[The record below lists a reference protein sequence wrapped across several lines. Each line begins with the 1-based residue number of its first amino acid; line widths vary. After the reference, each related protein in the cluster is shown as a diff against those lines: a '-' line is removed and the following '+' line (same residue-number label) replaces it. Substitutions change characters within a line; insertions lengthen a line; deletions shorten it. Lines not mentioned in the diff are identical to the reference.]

1 MKQEN
6 KLRLVIWLFAIALL
20 TVVCVSTPGGD
31 SAGDLIT
38 ASLSEF
44 SGRVQVLKASE
55 GEFRPAEVDLSLE
68 VNDQVLTGED
78 GRARIDLSNGTII
91 RISPLSNF
99 VLTGIENT
107 DEGILTRLQLNI
119 GHLWVILRG
128 GVVEVD
134 TPAGLASVR
143 GSYLQVSVDPL
154 TEEVSITCLEG
165 DCALGN
171 SRGSVRLVAGQ
182 TAIIRGEGQPPEAGL
197 MDHTQV
203 AEWLD
208 ANPEATL
215 VVIPLTATVQANED
229 KPLPQLETNTPT
241 PTKTEGPTPTASATS
256 TATKTLIAVDCGPPD
271 GWVLHTV
278 RTGETLLSLSKL
290 YRVSE
295 ADLRKAN
302 CRGEMSFV
310 VAGEKLFVPN
320 VATSTP
326 TKTPTPTPLK
336 TSTPTS
342 GSGGSGGSG
351 GATATA
357 TNSPTTMS
365 GPVGPDN
372 ETITTSSACPNPYK
386 IKVLDPDGI
395 QEVKLIYTFDGS
407 LPMRDPA
414 VSAGDYL
421 LLPALSNDY
430 YGVTDYVIDSTG
442 KTTPVEIRFRF
453 VAKDKLGNIT
463 YFPASDA
470 YDLTDTVNC
479 SEDSAAV
486 FSNPDGPDG
495 LTISTADN
503 CEQTF
508 QVDVVDADG
517 LAVVKL
523 LYNVEGVTPSW
534 NTAVAAGDY
543 YDLTGSGDTYSIT
556 TVIDST
562 WGTTTLVKYV
572 FAAKDSKGNIYRYPA
587 TGYYSYIDDA
597 ECGKT
602 VTASTTTP
610 DGAVIT
616 DGLYCANDYKIDVAD
631 ANGIAGVKLVY
642 TITDGDGSPTSSPM
656 NVTVPLDTP
665 NTEGTGGLYV
675 LSGYLVDTTGFTPAP
690 SAITVNFEF
699 LVRDDQG
706 HESTEFTGSFSDTI
720 GCVP

>member
-1 MKQEN
+1 MKQEH
-6 KLRLVIWLFAIALL
+6 KLRLVLWLFAVALL
-20 TVVCVSTPGGD
+20 TVVCVSTPGGT
-31 SAGDLIT
+31 GTGELIT

-44 SGRVQVLKASE
+44 SGRVQVLKAVE

-68 VNDQVLTGED
+68 INDQVLTGED
-78 GRARIDLSNGTII
+78 GRARIDLSDGTII

-119 GHLWVILRG
+119 GQLWVILRG

-143 GSYLQVSVDPL
+143 GSYLQVWVDPL
-154 TEEVSITCLEG
+154 SEEVNITCLEG

-171 SRGSVRLVAGQ
+171 ARGSVRLVAGQ
-182 TAIIRGEGQPPEAGL
+182 TAVIRGEGQPPEAGT
-197 MDHTQV
+197 MSHTDV

-215 VVIPLTATVQANED
+215 VVIPLTATVAAGEGQ
-229 KPLPQLETNTPT
+229 PLPQLETNTPT

-278 RTGETLLSLSKL
+278 RTGETLLSISKL

-302 CRGEMSFV
+302 CRGEMNFV
-310 VAGEKLFVPN
+310 VPGEKLFVPN

-336 TSTPTS
+336 TATPTS
-342 GSGGSGGSG
+342 GSGGSG

-372 ETITTSSACPNPYK
+372 AVITTTSACPNPYK
-386 IKVLDPDGI
+386 IKAVDPDGI

-414 VSAGDYL
+414 ITAGNYK
-421 LLPALSNDY
+421 LLPPLANDY
-430 YGVTDYVIDSTG
+430 YGVTDYVIDTSG

-453 VAKDKLGNIT
+453 VAKDKRGNIT

-470 YDLTDTVNC
+470 YDLTDTINC
-479 SEDSAAV
+479 AGDSAAV

-495 LTISTADN
+495 LTLNTSAS

-517 LAVVKL
+517 IAEVKL
-523 LYNVEGVTPSW
+523 LYNVEGVVPTWS
-534 NTAVAAGDY
+534 TAVAAGDY
-543 YDLTGSGDTYSIT
+543 YALTASGNTYSIT

-572 FAAKDSKGNIYRYPA
+572 FAAKDLNGNIYHYPA
-587 TGYYSYIDDA
+587 SGYFSYTDNA
-597 ECGKT
+597 QCGLT
-602 VTASTTTP
+602 ETASVTSP
-610 DGAVIT
+610 NGDVIT
-616 DGLYCANDYKIDVAD
+616 AGPSCYNDYQMDVTD
-631 ANGIAGVKLVY
+631 ANGIAGVKLIY
-642 TITDGDGSPTSSPM
+642 TITDGDGAPVSSPASM
-656 NVTVPLDTP
+656 TIPLDTP
-665 NTEGTGGLYV
+665 NGLGTGGLYL
-675 LSGYLVDTTGFTPAP
+675 LSGFLVDTTGFTPSP
-690 SAITVNFEF
+690 SAIMVDFEF
-699 LVRDDQG
+699 LVTDDRG
-706 HESTEFTGSFSDTI
+706 NESTEFTGSFSDTI